1 MASLTT
7 GLYSKSKLDESNF
20 INVVSLVS
28 FQRFKIHYSMKYYG
42 FALFD
47 PSKNIN
53 IGSFEQ
59 YEMDQMKWI
68 IKKGVI
74 SSCDKTHM
82 LTSYFE
88 V

>member
-47 PSKNIN
+47 PSNNIN

-68 IKKGVI
+68 I
-74 SSCDKTHM
+74 
-82 LTSYFE
+82 
-88 V
+88 